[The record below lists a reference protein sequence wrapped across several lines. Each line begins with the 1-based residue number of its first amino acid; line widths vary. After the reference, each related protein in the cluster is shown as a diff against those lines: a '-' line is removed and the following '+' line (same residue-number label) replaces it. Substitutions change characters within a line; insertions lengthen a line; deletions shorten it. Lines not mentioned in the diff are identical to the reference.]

1 MHSSIKAGD
10 LLAQR
15 QVVECEVLS
24 KAELVHAI
32 HADGIIDHV
41 RHSIPLRWHEYMHP
55 KPKFGVHPCTHMRL
69 DTLDPTRIPGCKHIL
84 ALCHSK
90 RLLDL
95 ANRVRLANV
104 DGSVPLLIGV
114 TEYMPV
120 RRLHLRPRLAKPCN
134 PIGKGI
140 KPALQEI
147 SFGIGLNVDRHV
159 FVDAV
164 LASLGGEIVKRAAI
178 RSRELG
184 RARVR
189 VRYVDRWPCGWVCY
203 SGWVCHRCL
212 SSISSWVPTRGTPT
226 ELGTHQGTPTMSYS
240 TLPVE
245 VNLSKKMRSSLMP
258 LRTSTGIAA
267 SIMGGGPQ

>member
-1 MHSSIKAGD
+1 M

-15 QVVECEVLS
+15 QVVEREVLS
-24 KAELVHAI
+24 KAERVHAI
-32 HADGIIDHV
+32 HTDSIIDHV
-41 RHSIPLRWHEYMHP
+41 RHSIPLRWHEDMHA
-55 KPKFGVHPCTHMRL
+55 KPIFWVHPCTHVRL
-69 DTLDPTRIPGCKHIL
+69 DTLGPTRIPGCKHIL

-147 SFGIGLNVDRHV
+147 SGGVGLNVDCHI
-159 FVDAV
+159 FVY
-164 LASLGGEIVKRAAI
+164 ASVTSFGREIVI
-178 RSRELG
+178 
-184 RARVR
+184 
-189 VRYVDRWPCGWVCY
+189 
-203 SGWVCHRCL
+203 
-212 SSISSWVPTRGTPT
+212 VPA
-226 ELGTHQGTPTMSYS
+226 
-240 TLPVE
+240 V
-245 VNLSKKMRSSLMP
+245 
-258 LRTSTGIAA
+258 
-267 SIMGGGPQ
+267 